1 MQLNFGFRERYLKMS
16 IVTLIFALLGG
27 LAIFLYG
34 LQSLSGAMQEMAGKN
49 ASRAL
54 EILTSIPIFGM
65 LFGALVTIIV
75 QSSTLVTVMVVSLVN
90 TKIMT
95 LKQAAAVIMGA
106 NIGTTLTAQLV
117 AFRITDM
124 WVYFA
129 AVGFIIFFFAK
140 PKHIKNIGISLFA
153 FALLLLG
160 LSLMSDA
167 MRPLRTMEGFHSMMQ
182 TFSDFSILG
191 MLAGAVFTAVIQSST
206 AATGVIVTM
215 TMDGLIDLN
224 AALPLILGA
233 NVGTCLTA
241 VLASIGTTP
250 SAKRAATIHVIFNF
264 TGALIFLIFLRQFE
278 FLVLALSP
286 AGDITRQA
294 ANAHTL
300 FSVITTVL
308 FLPFINQLVKLVE
321 IIIPDKE
328 VQSDEIGN
336 GTMYLDWK
344 MVKSPA
350 IAMELVRKELL
361 RMAELAG
368 ENIDLAM
375 VGLLNKKRKKLKKM
389 KKQEKLV
396 DKLELE
402 IAKYLTGVSQ
412 HGLSGHL
419 SVQHAVLLHAANDI
433 ERVSD
438 HANNIAKIAQDAM
451 ANQKELSR
459 AVIQDVEELH
469 TMTAEIYQTALIAV
483 RDNNKDLVPKVK
495 ELSVELGTR
504 EKELRAANF
513 TRITEGDA
521 ESAMVLIDIIAN
533 FERIVAHS
541 INITHLPQGKL

>member
-1 MQLNFGFRERYLKMS
+1 MYV
-16 IVTLIFALLGG
+16 VTLIFGLLGG

-34 LQSLSGAMQEMAGKN
+34 LQSLSRAMQEMAGKN

-117 AFRITDM
+117 AFRITDL

-129 AVGFIIFFFAK
+129 AVGFIIFFLAK
-140 PKHIKNIGISLFA
+140 PKHIKNIGVGLFA
-153 FALLLLG
+153 FAMLLLG
-160 LSLMSDA
+160 LLLMSEA
-167 MRPLRTMEGFHSMMQ
+167 MRPLRTMDGFHSLMQ
-182 TFSDFSILG
+182 TFSDYSLLG
-191 MLAGAVFTAVIQSST
+191 MLAGALFTAVIQSST

-215 TMDGLIDLN
+215 TMDGLMDLN

-250 SAKRAATIHVIFNF
+250 AAKRAAGIHVIFNF
-264 TGALIFLIFLRQFE
+264 TGALIFLVFLRQFE
-278 FLVLALSP
+278 WLVLLVSP
-286 AGDITRQA
+286 VGDITRQA

-300 FSVITTVL
+300 FSVITTIL
-308 FLPFINQLVKLVE
+308 FLPFISLLVKLVT
-321 IIIPDKE
+321 IIIPDKTVTETETNE
-328 VQSDEIGN
+328 VKKETI
-336 GTMYLDWK
+336 YLDWK

-350 IAMELVRKELL
+350 IAMEMVRKELI

-375 VGLLNKKRKKLKKM
+375 MGLVHQKRKKLKKM
-389 KKQEKLV
+389 KQQEKLV
-396 DKLELE
+396 DMLELE

-412 HGLSGHL
+412 EGLSGHL

-438 HANNIAKIAQDAM
+438 HANNIAKIARDAM
-451 ANQKELSR
+451 TNQKQLSR
-459 AVIQDVEELH
+459 AVIQDAEELH
-469 TMTAEIYQTALIAV
+469 IMTTNIYQTALTAV
-483 RDNNKDLVPKVK
+483 RDNDTSLIPKVK
-495 ELSVELGTR
+495 ELSVELVSR
-504 EKELRAANF
+504 EKELRAANYS
-513 TRITEGDA
+513 RITDGDA

>member
-1 MQLNFGFRERYLKMS
+1 MYD
-16 IVTLIFALLGG
+16 IIILIFALFGG

-34 LQSLSGAMQEMAGKN
+34 LHSLSGAMQEMSGKN

-124 WVYFA
+124 WIYFA
-129 AVGFIIFFFAK
+129 AVGFLIFFFAK

-160 LSLMSDA
+160 LDLMSDA
-167 MRPLRTMEGFHSMMQ
+167 MRPLRDMQGFQSMMQ
-182 TFSDFSILG
+182 TFSDYSILG
-191 MLAGAVFTAVIQSST
+191 MLAGAVFTAIIQSST
-206 AATGVIVTM
+206 AATGVIVAM
-215 TMDGLIDLN
+215 TMEGVIDLN

-233 NVGTCLTA
+233 NVGTCFTA
-241 VLASIGTTP
+241 VLASIGTNP
-250 SAKRAATIHVIFNF
+250 SAKRAATVHVIFNL
-264 TGALIFLIFLRQFE
+264 TGALIFLVFLRQFE
-278 FLVLALSP
+278 WLVLLVSP
-286 AGDITRQA
+286 EATGDATEVAAAITRQA

-300 FSVITTVL
+300 FSVITTIL
-308 FLPFINQLVKLVE
+308 FLPFINQLVKLVT
-321 IIIPDKE
+321 IIIPEKE
-328 VQSDEIGN
+328 LQDDEN
-336 GTMYLDWK
+336 NNDVMYLDWK

-375 VGLLNKKRKKLKKM
+375 KGLIDKKRKKIKKM
-389 KKQEKLV
+389 KRQEKLV

-412 HGLSGHL
+412 QGLSKHL

-438 HANNIAKIAQDAM
+438 HANNIAKIAQEAM
-451 ANQKELSR
+451 NNQKELSR
-459 AVIQDVEELH
+459 AVIQDIEELH
-469 TMTAEIYQTALIAV
+469 AMTAKIYQTALTAV
-483 RDNNKDLVPKVK
+483 RDNNKNLVPKIK

-504 EKELRAANF
+504 EKELRATNL

-541 INITHLPQGKL
+541 INFTHLPQGRL